1 MSITGSLGWTLSI
14 PQNVRFMLIRKLIS
28 LILLLF
34 TSSLFAQTSAPEYKI
49 EKLADGVYA
58 LIRQDPVGWMVVSN
72 CVFIVNDE
80 DVVVVDTG
88 GAMSLARQMIADLKK
103 ITNKPVTYVVNTHWH
118 DDHILGNAAYG
129 EAFPKAEFVAHSATR
144 EYLPTKGVTARES
157 MEKGAPDFAKF
168 LQEQVDKKTSMA
180 GGEMGDEEAT
190 AYRSDIRLVN
200 RYLAEVKQT
209 PIVLPTVTLDDRL
222 TLHRGDRVIDIRY
235 LGRSHTSGDIV
246 VHLPKE
252 KILIT
257 GDIVIA
263 PVPLIGSDQSHVAD
277 WSATLDRAT
286 ALGATTIVPGHG
298 PVLHDDKQLE
308 LLSRMFASIATQT
321 KAGIEKGQTLEDI
334 RKNIDLKEF
343 RDAMAGDSPVRR
355 VLFANYVKMPGTA
368 SAYADVKGK

>member
-1 MSITGSLGWTLSI
+1 
-14 PQNVRFMLIRKLIS
+14 MLMRKFIS
-28 LILLLF
+28 LVLLLL
-34 TSSLFAQTSAPEYKI
+34 SSALFAQTATPEYKI

-72 CVFIVNDE
+72 CVFIVNDD

-118 DDHILGNAAYG
+118 DDHILGNAAYK
-129 EAFPKAEFVAHSATR
+129 EAFPKAEFVAHRATR

-157 MEKGAPDFAKF
+157 MEKGAPEFSKF
-168 LQEQVDKKTSMA
+168 LQEQVDKKISMA
-180 GGEMGDEEAT
+180 GGEMGDEEAN

-209 PIVLPTVTLDDRL
+209 PIVLPTITLEDRL
-222 TLHRGDRVIDIRY
+222 TLYRGDRVIDIRY

-246 VHLPKE
+246 VYLPKE

-257 GDIVIA
+257 GDMVIS
-263 PVPLIGSDQSHVAD
+263 PVPLVGSDQSHVAD
-277 WSATLDRAT
+277 WSATLEKAR
-286 ALGATTIVPGHG
+286 ALGATIIVPGHG
-298 PVLHDDKQLE
+298 PVLHDDKQME
-308 LLSRMFASIATQT
+308 LLSRMFASITAQT
-321 KAGIEKGQTLEDI
+321 KAGVEKGQSLDDI
-334 RKNIDLKEF
+334 RKAIDLKEF
-343 RDAMAGDSPVRR
+343 RDALAGDSPVRR

-368 SAYADVKGK
+368 SAYADVKPN

>member
-1 MSITGSLGWTLSI
+1 
-14 PQNVRFMLIRKLIS
+14 MLMRKIFA
-28 LILLLF
+28 LLLLLVASVAF
-34 TSSLFAQTSAPEYKI
+34 GQASTPEYKI

-118 DDHILGNAAYG
+118 DDHVLGNAAYK
-129 EAFPKAEFVAHSATR
+129 EAYPKAEFVAHSATR
-144 EYLPTKGVTARES
+144 EYLPTKGVAARES

-168 LQEQVDKKTSMA
+168 LQEQVDKKISMA
-180 GGEMGDEEAT
+180 GGEMGAEEAS

-200 RYLAEVKQT
+200 RYLAEVKET
-209 PIVLPTVTLDDRL
+209 PIVLPTVTLDDHL
-222 TLHRGDRVIDIRY
+222 TLYRGDRVIDIRY
-235 LGRSHTSGDIV
+235 LGRAHTSGDIV

-257 GDIVIA
+257 GDMVIA
-263 PVPLIGSDQSHVAD
+263 PVPLVGSDQSHVAD
-277 WSATLDRAT
+277 WSATLEKAR

-298 PVLHDDKQLE
+298 PVLHDDKQME
-308 LLSRMFASIATQT
+308 LLSRMFASITEQV
-321 KAGIEKGQTLEDI
+321 KAGVAKGQSLDEI
-334 RKNIDLKEF
+334 RKAMDLKEF
-343 RDAMAGDSPVRR
+343 KDALADDSPVRR
-355 VLFANYVKMPGTA
+355 VLFANYVVAPGTA
-368 SAYADVKGK
+368 SAWADVRIGRK

>member
-1 MSITGSLGWTLSI
+1 MFAST
-14 PQNVRFMLIRKLIS
+14 V
-28 LILLLF
+28 
-34 TSSLFAQTSAPEYKI
+34 FAQTSTPEYKI

-72 CVFIVNDE
+72 CVFIVNDQ
-80 DVVVVDTG
+80 DVIVVDTG

-103 ITNKPVTYVVNTHWH
+103 ITDKPVTYVVNTHWH
-118 DDHILGNAAYG
+118 DDHILGNAAYK
-129 EAFPKAEFVAHSATR
+129 EVYPKAEFVAHTALR

-157 MEKGAPDFAKF
+157 MEKGAPDFSKF
-168 LQEQVDKKTSMA
+168 LQEQVDKKISMA
-180 GGEMGDEEAT
+180 GGEMGDEEAN

-200 RYLAEVKQT
+200 RYLAEVKGT
-209 PIVLPTVTLDDRL
+209 PIVLPTVTIDDRL
-222 TLHRGDRVIDIRY
+222 TLYRGDRVIDIRY

-257 GDIVIA
+257 GDMVIA
-263 PVPLIGSDQSHVAD
+263 PVPLVGSDQSHVAD
-277 WSATLDRAT
+277 WSATLEKAR

-308 LLSRMFASIATQT
+308 LLSRMFASITEQT
-321 KAGIEKGQTLEDI
+321 KAGLAKGQSLDDI
-334 RKNIDLKEF
+334 RKAIDLKEF
-343 RDAMAGDSPVRR
+343 RDALAGDSAVRR

-368 SAYADVKGK
+368 SAYADVKEIK

>member
-1 MSITGSLGWTLSI
+1 
-14 PQNVRFMLIRKLIS
+14 MLMRKTIV
-28 LILLLF
+28 LF
-34 TSSLFAQTSAPEYKI
+34 VLVLTSTLFAQAPGPEYKI

-58 LIRQDPVGWMVVSN
+58 LIRHDPVGWMVVSN

-118 DDHILGNAAYG
+118 DDHILGNAAYKD
-129 EAFPKAEFVAHSATR
+129 AYPKAEFVAHTATR

-157 MEKGAPDFAKF
+157 MEKGAPEFSKV
-168 LQEQVDKKTSMA
+168 LQEQVDKKESMA
-180 GGEMGDEEAT
+180 GGEMGDEERT
-190 AYRSDIRLVN
+190 AYQSDIRLVN

-209 PIVLPTVTLDDRL
+209 PIVLPTITLDDHL
-222 TLHRGDRVIDIRY
+222 TLYRGNRVIDIRY
-235 LGRSHTSGDIV
+235 LGRSHTSGDLV

-257 GDIVIA
+257 GDMVIT
-263 PVPLIGSDQSHVAD
+263 PVPLVGSDQSHVAD
-277 WSATLDRAT
+277 WSATLDKAR

-308 LLSRMFASIATQT
+308 LLSRMFASITTQT
-321 KAGIEKGQTLEDI
+321 KAGVEKGQSLEDI
-334 RKNIDLKEF
+334 RKTIDLKEF
-343 RDAMAGDSPVRR
+343 RDSLAGDSPVRR

-368 SAYADVKGK
+368 SAFADVKK